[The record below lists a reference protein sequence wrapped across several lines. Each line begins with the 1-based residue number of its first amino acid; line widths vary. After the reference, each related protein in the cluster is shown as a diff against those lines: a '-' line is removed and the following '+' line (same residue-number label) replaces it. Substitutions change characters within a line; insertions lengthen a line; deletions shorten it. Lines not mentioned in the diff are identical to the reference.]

1 MSIEDQDF
9 IMRQIKLLAKGIGAL
24 MDINSLKEL
33 LFMEFSVEDEL
44 SDHEVESLIYMAR
57 VEDLI
62 DRDVLTNEELETYLG
77 VSSNRINQFTT
88 NSDIPTEIELEK
100 LKQLVDEKMYWD

>member
-24 MDINSLKEL
+24 MDIESLKEL

-44 SDHEVESLIYMAR
+44 SDHEVESLIYTAR

-62 DRDVLTNEELETYLG
+62 EREVLSNEELETYLG
-77 VSSNRINQFTT
+77 VSSDRITQFKN